1 MKKKFTENFAILLL
15 SNLAIKPFWIFGID
29 RKVQLMVGAEE
40 YGNYF
45 SAMNLTFILSIFLDM
60 GINSFTT
67 RAVSRSHNRAAA
79 FITNFIPVKL
89 ALSLTYFILTII
101 IAFLLDLKL
110 DIFLLVLLTATNQ
123 IILSFLLH
131 IRAYISGL
139 HLFKTDA
146 FLSILDK
153 LLAIIFIL
161 LFWFITTETD
171 RFYHI
176 TMFAFLQGVALLVAL
191 IIAYSFYKKNA
202 QGLAEKWKFRY
213 TRAILLKSLPFA
225 LLVFQM
231 GIYGRI
237 DGVLLNY
244 LLPQNGEETGIYA
257 AGFRLLDA
265 ATQFGFLLST
275 ILLPMF
281 GKSLK
286 LKQDIRGLVLLGSVL
301 AIGASTFAAILTYTF
316 GHQIVDILYH
326 THDPRYPEVLSLL
339 IFTFIPISS
348 IYIFGTLLTA
358 NGDLKKLNL
367 IAFVGIILNLALNL
381 LLIPKYAAKGAAM
394 SALLTQSIVAV
405 LHILVAIPI
414 LISSKK

>member
-15 SNLAIKPFWIFGID
+15 SNLVIKPFWIFGID
-29 RKVQLMVGAEE
+29 RKVQLMVGADE

-67 RAVSRSHNRAAA
+67 RAVSRSHNRAAS
-79 FITNFIPVKL
+79 FISNFIPIKI
-89 ALSLTYFILTII
+89 ALSLVYFILTIS

-110 DIFLLVLLTATNQ
+110 YIFLLVLLTAANQ

-161 LFWFITTETD
+161 FFWFLTTETD
-171 RFYHI
+171 KFYHI
-176 TMFAFLQGVALLVAL
+176 TMFVLLQGVALLVAL
-191 IIAYSFYKKNA
+191 VIAYSFYRKNA
-202 QGLAEKWKFRY
+202 QGQSEKWKFKY

-286 LKQDIRGLVLLGSVL
+286 LKQDIRGLVMLGSII
-301 AIGASTFAAILTYTF
+301 AIGASTFLAIFTSAF

-326 THDPRYPEVLSLL
+326 THDPKYSVVLNLL
-339 IFTFIPISS
+339 MFTFIPISS

-358 NGDLKKLNL
+358 NGDLKKLNI
-367 IAFVGIILNLALNL
+367 IAFVGIVLNLSLNFIF
-381 LLIPKYAAKGAAM
+381 IPKFAAKGAAI
-394 SALLTQSIVAV
+394 SALATQSIVAIM
-405 LHILVAIPI
+405 HILVAIPL
-414 LISSKK
+414 LISTKK

>member
-1 MKKKFTENFAILLL
+1 
-15 SNLAIKPFWIFGID
+15 
-29 RKVQLMVGAEE
+29 
-40 YGNYF
+40 
-45 SAMNLTFILSIFLDM
+45 
-60 GINSFTT
+60 
-67 RAVSRSHNRAAA
+67 
-79 FITNFIPVKL
+79 
-89 ALSLTYFILTII
+89 
-101 IAFLLDLKL
+101 
-110 DIFLLVLLTATNQ
+110 
-123 IILSFLLH
+123 LLH

-161 LFWFITTETD
+161 FFWFLTTETD
-171 RFYHI
+171 KFYHI
-176 TMFAFLQGVALLVAL
+176 TMFALLQGVALLVAFA
-191 IIAYSFYKKNA
+191 IAYSFYRKNA
-202 QGLAEKWKFRY
+202 QGQSEKWKFKY
-213 TRAILLKSLPFA
+213 TRAVLLKSLPFA

-286 LKQDIRGLVLLGSVL
+286 LKQDIRGLVMLGSII
-301 AIGASTFAAILTYTF
+301 AIGASTFLAIFTSAF

-326 THDPRYPEVLSLL
+326 THDPRYSVVLSLL
-339 IFTFIPISS
+339 MFTFIPISS

-358 NGDLKKLNL
+358 NGDLKKLNI
-367 IAFVGIILNLALNL
+367 IAFVGIVLNLSLNFIF
-381 LLIPKYAAKGAAM
+381 IPKYAAKGAAI
-394 SALLTQSIVAV
+394 SALVTQSIVAIM
-405 LHILVAIPI
+405 HILVAIPL
-414 LISSKK
+414 LISTKK

>member
-15 SNLAIKPFWIFGID
+15 SNLVIKPFWIFGID

-67 RAVSRSHNRAAA
+67 RAVARSHSRAAS
-79 FITNFIPVKL
+79 FITNFIPIKI
-89 ALSLTYFILTII
+89 ALSLVYFILTIG

-110 DIFLLVLLTATNQ
+110 YIFLLVLLTAANQ

-161 LFWFITTETD
+161 FFWFLTTETD
-171 RFYHI
+171 KFYHI
-176 TMFAFLQGVALLVAL
+176 TMFALLQGVALLVAFA
-191 IIAYSFYKKNA
+191 IAYSFYRKNA
-202 QGLAEKWKFRY
+202 QGQSEKWKFKY
-213 TRAILLKSLPFA
+213 TRAVLLKSLPFA

-286 LKQDIRGLVLLGSVL
+286 LKQDIRGLVMLGSII
-301 AIGASTFAAILTYTF
+301 AIGASTFLAIFTSAF

-326 THDPRYPEVLSLL
+326 THDPRYSVVLSLL
-339 IFTFIPISS
+339 MFTFIPISS

-358 NGDLKKLNL
+358 NGDLKKLNI
-367 IAFVGIILNLALNL
+367 IAFVGIVLNLSLNFIF
-381 LLIPKYAAKGAAM
+381 IPKYAAKGAAI
-394 SALLTQSIVAV
+394 SALVTQSIVAIM
-405 LHILVAIPI
+405 HILVAIPL
-414 LISSKK
+414 LISTKK